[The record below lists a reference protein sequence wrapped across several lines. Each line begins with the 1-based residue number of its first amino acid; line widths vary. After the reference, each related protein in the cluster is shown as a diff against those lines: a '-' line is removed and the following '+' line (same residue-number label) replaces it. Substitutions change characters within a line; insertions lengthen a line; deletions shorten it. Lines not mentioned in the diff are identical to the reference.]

1 MKGLRNILI
10 QFAISFTVL
19 WSVFVWYAAWNDVV
33 NDGDTLTFTMWNDLV
48 TQVGTI
54 SSAPF
59 LKWYLDG
66 LTIENDSGDT
76 NNDILINVW
85 TASSSDNTQYIDL
98 GTAITKRL
106 DASWTAWDNGWWLA
120 TGSKAS
126 NTWYH
131 VFVIRKSDGSVD
143 AWFDTSTTASNLLST
158 SGYNNYRRIGS
169 VRTDGSSNIRGFNQ
183 QWNYFHF
190 STTIQDINVVG
201 TTSRVFHTVSV
212 PPVPVLAKMS
222 ITGEVTSAATR
233 VAWITSPLEDDKVP
247 NHPYPWHSSNSWNMK
262 SRWDSYSISTS
273 VLRDF
278 IRTDNSTIGIRVNN
292 NAMRFRGYVHGWT
305 DLGL

>member
-1 MKGLRNILI
+1 MKKIKNILI
-10 QFAISFTVL
+10 QFAISFMVL
-19 WSVFVWYAAWNDVV
+19 WSVLVWYAAWNDVV
-33 NDGDTLTFTMWNDLV
+33 SDGASLTHTMWNDLV
-48 TQVGTI
+48 TQVWTI
-54 SSAPF
+54 SSSPV
-59 LKWYLDG
+59 LQWYIRW
-66 LTIENDSGDT
+66 LTISNDVWDV
-76 NNDILINVW
+76 NNDIQIDVG
-85 TASSSDNTQYIDL
+85 TATSSDGLQYINL
-98 GTAITKRL
+98 SSAMTKRL
-106 DASWTAWDNGWWLA
+106 DTGWSAWDNSGWLA
-120 TGSKAS
+120 TGSKGS
-126 NTWYH
+126 NTWYY
-131 VFVIRKSDGSVD
+131 VFLIRKTDGSVD

-169 VRTDGSSNIRGFNQ
+169 VRTDGSSNIRAFNQ

-201 TTSRVFHTVSV
+201 TTSIVFHTVSV